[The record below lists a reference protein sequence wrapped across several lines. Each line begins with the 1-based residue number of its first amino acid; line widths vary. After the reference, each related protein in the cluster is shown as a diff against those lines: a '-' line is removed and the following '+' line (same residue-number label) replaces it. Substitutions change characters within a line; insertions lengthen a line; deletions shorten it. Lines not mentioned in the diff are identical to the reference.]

1 MKRKSPMP
9 LEQVAAIKAEAD
21 RRYKD
26 DPKSAYGSAHVVGA
40 LCDKIQRMAEQI
52 TRLKRKQQ
60 HAQQH

>member
-1 MKRKSPMP
+1 MKRTGTIP
-9 LEQVAAIKAEAD
+9 LGQVAAIKAEAD

-26 DPKSAYGSAHVVGA
+26 DPKSAYGSAHVVA
-40 LCDKIQRMAEQI
+40 SLCDKIQRMAEQI